1 MPFNRPTP
9 QQIRDRLAAE
19 IESALP
25 GADART
31 RRSVEGVL
39 VRAMSVASYSLHE
52 HLDWISNQILPDT
65 AEAEILERH
74 ASLWGIQRRS
84 ATPAIGTI
92 RFTGLIGTLIPAG
105 SLLRRSDDVRF
116 VTVADATL
124 TAVTIDVAVTAS
136 VPGAAGNT
144 PTGSKL
150 TLVAPIA
157 GIQSQALVV
166 ADVSGNGLTTGADL
180 ESDDDLRT
188 RVITRMQ
195 KPPQGGADYDYLA
208 WAQDVAGVAVGK
220 VWVYPGWMGLGTVG
234 LAFLI
239 KAGTGYAIPS
249 AADIAAVQAHINAV
263 RPVTAQVYVFGPT
276 IYPVALTIRLT
287 PDTTATRTAVTAEL
301 TDFFTR
307 EAEPGGVLYLSRLRA
322 AISVAV
328 GEDHHELLSPT
339 TAIVPPA
346 AQLPQLGVITW
357 DVAP

>member
-1 MPFNRPTP
+1 MPFDRPTP

-19 IESALP
+19 IEAALP

-52 HLDWISNQILPDT
+52 HLDWVSNQILPDT

-84 ATPAIGTI
+84 ATPAVGTV
-92 RFTGLIGTLIPAG
+92 RFTGLAGTLIPAG
-105 SLLRRSDDVRF
+105 SLLRRTDDVRY
-116 VTVADATL
+116 VTVADATIG
-124 TAVTIDVAVTAS
+124 TTTVDVAVTAS
-136 VPGAAGNT
+136 VAGAAGNT
-144 PTGSKL
+144 PTGTKV

-157 GIQSQALVV
+157 GIQSQALVI
-166 ADVSGNGLTTGADL
+166 ADISGGGLTTGADI

-220 VWVYPGWMGLGTVG
+220 VWVYPGWQGLGSVG

-239 KAGTGYAIPS
+239 KAGAGYAIPS
-249 AADIAAVQAHINAV
+249 AADVAAVQAHINAV
-263 RPVTAQVYVFGPT
+263 RPVTAQVYAFAPAV
-276 IYPVALTIRLT
+276 YPVALTIRLS
-287 PDTTATRTAVTAEL
+287 PDTPTTRAAVLAEL
-301 TDFFTR
+301 ADFFTR
-307 EAEPGGVLYLSRLRA
+307 EAQPGGVLYLSRLRA

-328 GEDHHELLSPT
+328 GEDHHELLAPIAS
-339 TAIVPPA
+339 IVPPA
-346 AQLPQLGVITW
+346 AQLPQLGVVTW
-357 DVAP
+357 DVGP